1 MVVCLTKFGTCKTPV
16 FDVGGNLLTGPIP
29 QSFGCLF
36 AMEFLNLAHNQFYG
50 TIPESLCRLIRAK
63 RLDVRRNCITGLPQ
77 QKSTGECSRFFAR
90 PKSCPRESTFNIVP
104 CRLATTGESLEEEDF
119 EVIPTIDENEM
130 APPSPTTYGAL
141 TKPHH

>member
-50 TIPESLCRLIRAK
+50 TIPESLCRL
-63 RLDVRRNCITGLPQ
+63 
-77 QKSTGECSRFFAR
+77 
-90 PKSCPRESTFNIVP
+90 
-104 CRLATTGESLEEEDF
+104 ATTGESLEEEDF

-130 APPSPTTYGAL
+130 APPSPTTYGRCWRTHVL
-141 TKPHH
+141 RS

>member
-50 TIPESLCRLIRAK
+50 TIPESLCRLSNAYNFS
-63 RLDVRRNCITGLPQ
+63 LSYN
-77 QKSTGECSRFFAR
+77 FFA
-90 PKSCPRESTFNIVP
+90 KVGLV
-104 CRLATTGESLEEEDF
+104 CRRFVE
-119 EVIPTIDENEM
+119 I
-130 APPSPTTYGAL
+130 YY
-141 TKPHH
+141 